1 MKRLLQAEHFPDAVV
16 DAVVV
21 CIFAL
26 MTLCSLNHTNG
37 YGQYQYLVERFQYHL
52 RHDENGQLL

>member
-37 YGQYQYLVERFQYHL
+37 YGQYQYLVQSLQYHL
-52 RHDENGQLL
+52 RDD